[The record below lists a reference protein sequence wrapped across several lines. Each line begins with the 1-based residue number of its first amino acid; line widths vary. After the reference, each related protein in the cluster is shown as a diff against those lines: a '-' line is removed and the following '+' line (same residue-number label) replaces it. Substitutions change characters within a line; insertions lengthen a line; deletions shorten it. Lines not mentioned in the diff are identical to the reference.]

1 MNEFTTKEKY
11 ESGFTPKTSIRLVNT
26 IVNQFSTKNI
36 ESSTLSSGHF
46 GHGGFAK
53 TWKKNP
59 VSNKKPGNMIYPKSR
74 IPRFRVKYLRMC
86 KVIVTK
92 TKT

>member
-1 MNEFTTKEKY
+1 M
-11 ESGFTPKTSIRLVNT
+11 
-26 IVNQFSTKNI
+26 

-59 VSNKKPGNMIYPKSR
+59 VSNKKPGNMRYPKSR
-74 IPRFRVKYLRMC
+74 IPRFLVKYLRIC

-92 TKT
+92 DEDVKVSYKKTYKKTYE